1 MLLTRYT
8 WKTGL
13 REIALVIV
21 AVLWWAP
28 FYVMITTSLKPISEA
43 FGPPLRL
50 PHHLEWHNYVLAW
63 RANGT
68 GLAHP
73 FISSI
78 VITVF
83 SVALLVLLGSLAAY
97 AIARRGRTFSTVAY
111 YLFVFGIILPYE
123 LAVLPA
129 YALLNRF
136 HLVGSYG
143 TMVLLYVALM
153 MPLTVF
159 MYTSFIRALPR
170 DYEEAARVDG
180 AGLARTFRK
189 VVFPLLRP
197 ATGTIVIL
205 MGLIIWNEF
214 FMSLIFL
221 GGSANATLP
230 VAIARYAGEQEAQ
243 YNTIL
248 AAVAIS
254 ILPFLFFFLFAQRQ
268 FMRSFTGGIKQ

>member
-1 MLLTRYT
+1 MSLTRYT
-8 WKTGL
+8 WKTYL
-13 REIALVIV
+13 REIALVIL
-21 AVLWWAP
+21 AILWWTP
-28 FYVMITTSLKPISEA
+28 FYVMLTASLKPIIEA

-50 PHHLEWHNYVLAW
+50 PSHLDWHNYVLAW

-68 GLAHP
+68 GLGHP

-83 SVALLVLLGSLAAY
+83 SVALLVVFGSIAAY
-97 AIARRGRTFSTVAY
+97 AIARRGRTFSTVVY

-123 LAVLPA
+123 LAVIPA
-129 YALLNRF
+129 YALLNRL
-136 HLVGSYG
+136 HLIGSYA
-143 TMVLLYVALM
+143 TMVTLYVALM
-153 MPLTVF
+153 MPMTVF
-159 MYTSFIRALPR
+159 MYTSFIRALPY

-180 AGLARTFRK
+180 AGIVRTFRK

-221 GGSANATLP
+221 GGSPNATLP

-254 ILPFLFFFLFAQRQ
+254 ILPFLAFFLYAQRQ